1 MALIAPCSVGAQTV
15 PAATLRARPANIS
28 AGHGLR
34 LTGQLGAFPAGT
46 VLSLD
51 ASPYPF
57 RHTTPLKRIDPSAA
71 ASFAITVW
79 PDRTTAYSLSAPD
92 GTTLARTVVG
102 VLGRTLIKAHAL
114 TLGRARVTLVIFHP
128 RDLPWN
134 GARVRWWF
142 ASGHGPYRAAP
153 DSRTRRL
160 SPFVTTVRTTIA
172 LPAGGYRF
180 RACFDVPKAQA
191 LLDPRRSRG

>member
-92 GTTLARTVVG
+92 GTTLARTVVVG
-102 VLGRTLIKAHAL
+102 VPFDRGTEVAAGRLKGTEHDPEI
-114 TLGRARVTLVIFHP
+114 GRAHV
-128 RDLPWN
+128 
-134 GARVRWWF
+134 
-142 ASGHGPYRAAP
+142 
-153 DSRTRRL
+153 
-160 SPFVTTVRTTIA
+160 
-172 LPAGGYRF
+172 
-180 RACFDVPKAQA
+180 
-191 LLDPRRSRG
+191 